1 MPIIQP
7 DVMYNIVTHSVT
19 EEARTFVVSALQAP
33 HVRGNLCGDLECEC
47 ADVSLDV
54 QRWLRK
60 KLCEKVIR
68 RGVRGGFLWLR
79 HIRFREPSTDSETD
93 QDSDSYG
100 LPNMAVSYRDLH
112 LHRPQGLRLLMVC
125 QHRYNSV
132 FHICKR
138 TQVLRRREASLHLS
152 GGVIPSH
159 HCPRPSAASTSQ
171 ST

>member
-1 MPIIQP
+1 MPIIHP
-7 DVMYNIVTHSVT
+7 DVMHSIVTHSVT

-33 HVRGNLCGDLECEC
+33 YVMGNLCGDLECEC

-100 LPNMAVSYRDLH
+100 LPNMAVRHRDLH
-112 LHRPQGLRLLMVC
+112 PHRPHGLRLLMVC
-125 QHRYNSV
+125 RQRYNAV

-138 TQVLRRREASLHLS
+138 TQVLCRQEASVHLP
-152 GGVIPSH
+152 GGVIPCH
-159 HCPRPSAASTSQ
+159 HCRQPSASSTSQ
-171 ST
+171 NT